1 MKPIKSLIKDSLSVD
16 FNGDTYVIDAKP
28 VLISEDLFEH
38 LKERYPMAIDFKF
51 KGAKTLTKI
60 KSTKTPVKMVTR
72 PADAGIDM
80 MTSNPQSPSP
90 MFNQVDGLPESGKVD
105 KDGVQ
110 WYGESKTEGG
120 K

>member
-16 FNGDTYVIDAKP
+16 FAGDTYVIDDKP
-28 VLISEDLFEH
+28 VLVNEDLFEH
-38 LKERYPMAIDFKF
+38 LKERYPMAINFEF
-51 KGAKTLTKI
+51 KGTKAMTKI

-80 MTSNPQSPSP
+80 MAGKPNSPNPS
-90 MFNQVDGLPESGKVD
+90 FNKVDGLPDSGKAD
-105 KDGVQ
+105 KDGVE
-110 WYGESKTEGG
+110 WYGESKTEGA